1 MTSWFAVAT
10 FVLETLAMK
19 LAGLDEDGLDLVF
32 TIGKDF
38 NVANAKG
45 SKAPEKF
52 KKAMSSARPVEPMR
66 PDWRAKTDMGSTLS
80 KLFNDYT
87 SQHQKKGMTLIVLTD
102 GVWEGSS
109 KEQGIE
115 NLVAEFCGKLKST
128 TMERR
133 KFSIEFVRFGDDPQ
147 SIAKLKRLDDDL
159 VKEYKI
165 ASVALR
171 SVCAEPILIFY
182 D

>member
-1 MTSWFAVAT
+1 MAPWFTIAS

-38 NVANAKG
+38 NVENARG
-45 SKAPEKF
+45 PKAPEKF
-52 KKAMSSARPVEPMR
+52 KNAMGFARPTVPTR

-80 KLFNDYT
+80 KLFSNYT
-87 SQHQKKGMTLIVLTD
+87 SRHQKKGMTLIVLTD

-115 NLVAEFCGKLKST
+115 TLIAEFCEKLKST

-133 KFSIEFVRFGDDPQ
+133 KFSIEFVRFGDNPQ
-147 SIAKLKRLDDDL
+147 SMAKLKRLDDDL

-165 ASVALR
+165 ASVVI
-171 SVCAEPILIFY
+171 SSFVAEPLLIFNI
-182 D
+182 